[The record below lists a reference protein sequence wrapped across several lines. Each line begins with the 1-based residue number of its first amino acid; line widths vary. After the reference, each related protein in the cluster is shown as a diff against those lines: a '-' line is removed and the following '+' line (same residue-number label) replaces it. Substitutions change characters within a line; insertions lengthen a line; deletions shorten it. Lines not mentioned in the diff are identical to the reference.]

1 MQNFAEFFRKY
12 SRFMLFLLLLGIS
25 LFFIYKNNRYQRVL
39 IFNAANETAG
49 SAFAMYADAREYLN
63 MRKTNRLLA
72 EENAAL
78 RAQLLNDKY
87 KIYHTWVNSDTTYK
101 QVYRYIPAQV
111 INNSVDKANNYVTLN
126 VGSVHGVK
134 PDMGIISPDGVVGV
148 VKSVS
153 DHFSVGISLLHSKVT
168 VSGRLRNQPEYYG
181 NVTWQGTDENTL
193 LLNYIASY
201 VKIKPGD
208 TVETNLTNSSIFPQG
223 IAIGIIKSFEVDA
236 DEGYYKIRLKPA
248 TEFRKLGP
256 AYVINYTYK
265 DEQLNLEQEA
275 TKGDTEE

>member
-1 MQNFAEFFRKY
+1 MHNFAEVFRKY
-12 SRFMLFLLLLGIS
+12 SRLMLFLLLLGIS
-25 LFFIYKNNRYQRVL
+25 LFFIYRFNRYQRVL

-87 KIYHTWVNSDTTYK
+87 KIYNKWVNSDTTYK

-148 VKSVS
+148 IKSVS
-153 DHFSVGISLLHSKVT
+153 DHFSVGISLLHRKSQLST
-168 VSGRLRNQPEYYG
+168 RLRG
-181 NVTWQGTDENTL
+181 SSFFGSLTWQGTDESTL
-193 LLNYIASY
+193 MLEYIPSY
-201 VKIKPGD
+201 AEVKPGD
-208 TVETNLTNSSIFPQG
+208 TVETTTYSSIFPQG
-223 IAIGIIKSFEVDA
+223 IPIGIVKSFEVDA
-236 DEGYYKIRLKPA
+236 DEGYFRIKVKPIS
-248 TEFRKLGP
+248 EFRKLGSV
-256 AYVINYTYK
+256 YVVDYELK
-265 DEQLNLEQEA
+265 QEQLNLEEEA
-275 TKGDTEE
+275 AKGDTEE

>member
-1 MQNFAEFFRKY
+1 MHNFAEVFRKY
-12 SRFMLFLLLLGIS
+12 SRLMLFLLLLGIS
-25 LFFIYKNNRYQRVL
+25 LFFIYRFNRYQRVL

-49 SAFAMYADAREYLN
+49 SAFAMYSDAREYLN

-87 KIYHTWVNSDTTYK
+87 KIYNKWVNSDTTYK

-148 VKSVS
+148 IKSVS
-153 DHFSVGISLLHSKVT
+153 DHFSVGISLLHRKSQLST
-168 VSGRLRNQPEYYG
+168 RLRG
-181 NVTWQGTDENTL
+181 SSFFGSLTWQGTDESTL
-193 LLNYIASY
+193 MLEYIPSY
-201 VKIKPGD
+201 AEVKPGD
-208 TVETNLTNSSIFPQG
+208 TVETTTYSSIFPQG
-223 IAIGIIKSFEVDA
+223 IPIGIVKSFEVDA
-236 DEGYYKIRLKPA
+236 DEGYFRIKVKPIS
-248 TEFRKLGP
+248 EFRKLGSV
-256 AYVINYTYK
+256 YVVDYELK
-265 DEQLNLEQEA
+265 QEQLNLEQEA
-275 TKGDTEE
+275 AKGDTEE

>member
-12 SRFMLFLLLLGIS
+12 SRFMLFLVLLGIS

-49 SAFAMYADAREYLN
+49 SAFEMYADAREYLN

-87 KIYHTWVNSDTTYK
+87 KIYNTWVNSDTTYK

-126 VGSVHGVK
+126 VGSAHGVR

-148 VKSVS
+148 IKSVS
-153 DHFSVGISLLHSKVT
+153 EHFSVGISLLHRKSQLST
-168 VSGRLRNQPEYYG
+168 RLRG
-181 NVTWQGTDENTL
+181 SSFFGSLTWQGTDESTL
-193 LLNYIASY
+193 MLEYIPSY
-201 VKIKPGD
+201 AEVKPGD
-208 TVETNLTNSSIFPQG
+208 TVETTTYSSIFPQG
-223 IAIGIIKSFEVDA
+223 IPIGIVKSFEVDA
-236 DEGYYKIRLKPA
+236 DEGYFRIKVKPIS
-248 TEFRKLGP
+248 EFRRLGSV
-256 AYVINYTYK
+256 YVVDYELK
-265 DEQLNLEQEA
+265 EEQLNLEQEA
-275 TKGDTEE
+275 AKGDTEE